1 MAIKTRA
8 DLKGQ
13 FSNGIKLNQ
22 QQFFDLIDSMLNK
35 RDDCFM
41 GKWRQGAV
49 YRTGNVVIHNQALW
63 EVKPGPD
70 GNPIEICACKPP
82 GEGEEWQT
90 LIVPQQDDDW
100 ALDMDTGVMYA
111 KVFDCV
117 GIGRVFDPQNDPPD
131 AKLEVVTDHGT
142 EGDVLGRFLIFPK
155 PAESPTLSLVQVGN
169 ETERMNAFFLFGLN
183 NQEAALTTDAPGG
196 FIFRHQG
203 HAGDGKEDELDFKD
217 GDVLMVIEPAEA
229 GSGNARVGISTKSP
243 KAMLDVTDRRKGRF
257 LLSPEDKD
265 DPVFTILNL
274 DPGSNKNYTATGV
287 GVDYSVFISD
297 APKGFLFK
305 RGEDY
310 GLHCQ
315 NAHIDQGDS
324 LMVVRQSGKG
334 NPQVGIGTE
343 DPCAML
349 HVTDGERGAFIFN
362 PEVSRDPVF
371 TIVNLH
377 PESKKNY
384 LASGVGK
391 EHATIVTDAG
401 RGFQFVAGKDMKGDC
416 PAPDLDKGKRL
427 VVILPNGNT
436 GIGTES
442 YDPTVRL
449 ELTDEKSGKFLFNLD
464 DKKVNPAMGIVNT
477 RPGTE
482 VNYFTLGAD
491 NQTAVLVTDS
501 KNGFA
506 FKQGE
511 KSNDNEVD
519 VTQGDI
525 LMRLLPHQGAKQP
538 AQAVFFPDIKGKI
551 GLMRTPGDF
560 QLDLNGMMRAY
571 TVFLD
576 TDHTNMSGEQKLGK
590 YFEKKGYGTA
600 ISRIMSL
607 IPIAFDWDKQA
618 IAHSDEGKQFGF
630 KAQEVQ
636 DVLVELVKE
645 NTNDHKMAVN
655 YSGMM
660 AVLVKAIQEQQQV
673 IDDLKA
679 RVEALEKAGENA

>member
-22 QQFFDLIDSMLNK
+22 AQFYDLIDSMLNK
-35 RDDCFM
+35 RDDSFM

-63 EVKPGPD
+63 EVKPD
-70 GNPIEICACKPP
+70 SSGNPVEICACSPP

-100 ALDMDTGVMYA
+100 VHDLETGVMYA
-111 KVFDCV
+111 KVFRCV
-117 GIGRVFDPQNDPPD
+117 GIGRAFDPLDDPPD
-131 AKLEVVTDHGT
+131 AKLEVVTDHETG
-142 EGDVLGRFLIFPK
+142 EDLLGRFLIFPK

-169 ETERMNAFFLFGLN
+169 ETERMNAFFLFGVN
-183 NQEAALTTDAPGG
+183 NQEAALTTDAPSG
-196 FIFRHQG
+196 FVFRHQG
-203 HAGDGKEDELDFKD
+203 HSGVGKEDELDFRD

-257 LLSPEDKD
+257 LISPDDKE

-274 DPGSNKNYTATGV
+274 DPESNKNYTATGV
-287 GVDYSVFISD
+287 GVDYSIFISD

-315 NAHIDQGDS
+315 IAHIDQGDS
-324 LMVVRQSGKG
+324 LMVIRQGKKG

-349 HVTDGERGAFIFN
+349 NVTDGEKGAFIFD
-362 PEVSRDPVF
+362 PEVSKDPVF
-371 TIVNLH
+371 TVVNLQL
-377 PESKKNY
+377 ENKKNY
-384 LASGVGK
+384 LTSGMGK
-391 EHATIVTDAG
+391 ERATMVTNAEK
-401 RGFQFVAGKDMKGDC
+401 GFQFKAGKDIKGDC
-416 PAPDLDKGKRL
+416 PTPDLDKGKRL

-449 ELTDEKSGKFLFNLD
+449 EITDEKSGKFLFNLD
-464 DKKVNPAMGIVNT
+464 DIKVNPALGIVNT
-477 RPGTE
+477 RPGSV
-482 VNYFTLGAD
+482 VNYFTIGAD

-525 LMRLLPHQGAKQP
+525 LLRLLPHGGEKHP

-551 GLMRTPGDF
+551 GILRNPGDF
-560 QLDLNGMMRAY
+560 QLDLNGLMRAY
-571 TVFLD
+571 SIFID
-576 TDHTNMSGEQKLGK
+576 TDQTNLSKEQKLEK
-590 YFEKKGYGTA
+590 YFEQKGYGTA
-600 ISRIMSL
+600 VSRLMSL
-607 IPIAFDWDKQA
+607 IPIAFEWDKQA
-618 IAHSDEGKQFGF
+618 IDYSSEGKQFGF

-636 DVLVELVKE
+636 DIMVELVKE
-645 NTNDHKMAVN
+645 NSNDHKLSVN
-655 YSGMM
+655 YPGMM
-660 AVLVKAIQEQQQV
+660 ALLVKSIQEQQKT
-673 IDDLKA
+673 IEDLKT
-679 RVEALEKAGENA
+679 RVEALENSGENA